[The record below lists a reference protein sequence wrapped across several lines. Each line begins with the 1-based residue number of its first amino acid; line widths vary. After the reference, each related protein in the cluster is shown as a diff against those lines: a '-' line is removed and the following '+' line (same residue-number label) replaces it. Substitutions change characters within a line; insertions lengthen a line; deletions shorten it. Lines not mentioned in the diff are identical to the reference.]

1 MTALSYCYKLHNFL
15 NNIHRI
21 KIITGGGV
29 YRNKKLQMGSVVTLN
44 NSSNNSNS
52 NKGNNSSNNKG
63 NNYYK
68 NLN

>member
-44 NSSNNSNS
+44 NSCSNNSSSNNNS
-52 NKGNNSSNNKG
+52 NKGNN
-63 NNYYK
+63 YK

>member
-1 MTALSYCYKLHNFL
+1 MTALSYCYKLYDFL

-29 YRNKKLQMGSVVTLN
+29 YRNKKLQMGSVVTFN
-44 NSSNNSNS
+44 KNNSNS
-52 NKGNNSSNNKG
+52 GSNNNKG